1 MVIKFVKIMCILSVL
16 FLTTSCNNADYVDG
30 EHIKSD
36 DGAYSPSTSTIDTQP
51 IVDKI
56 HSGNSTSFNTE
67 ESGAINSSSLR
78 KTQLDLN
85 EDGILEDII
94 IRENSYEI
102 IMYLDESHGEYNNF
116 ILPRVESIDIYRRSV
131 DYPGDYTYSFSCVYG
146 ENKKI
151 LFNMVYT
158 GCESRRFIGG
168 TGYEQDL
175 TPYISYREHFGS
187 MSQGDFNMLISDP
200 HRFLKECRE
209 PGWEYVKTLRLEDM
223 VNSDCTQRYLQN
235 IVINDEVGEIQLFA
249 LENDIFGREFKLM
262 NEKYS
267 VYVSDFDSIEIYE
280 RTATMEIPT
289 ETYRNC
295 DYVLRDDR
303 DYLICL
309 NSSISGST
317 ECVYLGTA
325 EEKYLFLYN
334 FNCNDGFSVEN
345 TESLQNEGWQYICA
359 QDISF

>member
-1 MVIKFVKIMCILSVL
+1 MMIKFVKVMCILSAL
-16 FLTTSCNNADYVDG
+16 FLTTSCNNAAYVDS

-36 DGAYSPSTSTIDTQP
+36 DVAYSPSSTNTQLN
-51 IVDKI
+51 
-56 HSGNSTSFNTE
+56 SGNSTSFYTE
-67 ESGAINSSSLR
+67 ESGAINSVSLR
-78 KTQLDLN
+78 KIQFDLN
-85 EDGILEDII
+85 EDRIPEDII
-94 IRENSYEI
+94 IRESSYEI
-102 IMYLDESHGEYNNF
+102 IMYLDESHSKYNSF

-151 LFNMVYT
+151 LYNMVYT
-158 GCESRRFIGG
+158 GCENRRFIGG

-175 TPYISYREHFGS
+175 APYISYREHFGS
-187 MSQGDFNMLISDP
+187 MSQDDFNMLISDP
-200 HRFLKECRE
+200 HHFLKECRE
-209 PGWEYVKTLRLEDM
+209 PGWEYVQTLKLDDM
-223 VNSDCTQRYLQN
+223 VNSDCKQRYLQN
-235 IVINDEVGEIQLFA
+235 IIINDEVGEIQLFA

-267 VYVSDFDSIEIYE
+267 VYVSDFDSIDIFE
-280 RTATMEIPT
+280 RTATMEVPT
-289 ETYRNC
+289 ESYHI
-295 DYVLRDDR
+295 YRDDR

-309 NSSISGST
+309 NSSVFGST

-345 TESLQNEGWQYICA
+345 TESLQNEGWQYICSK
-359 QDISF
+359 DINV